1 MSQEVYR
8 DLIKRHG
15 AKKADRTTVE
25 VMWEAIER
33 FVTPYRGRF
42 FYDQRS
48 EHSIDWFNSRDIY
61 DSTPVMAHRNLSA
74 SIHGSLTSP
83 TLRWFDLRFRNEE
96 LNGDKGSVGWLQDAA
111 DAVHYELQDSN
122 WDLEINKAYQDV
134 CGFGT
139 TALVLEEGPG
149 RADWGGL
156 EFISVPLKEVYFELG
171 YDGQAV
177 RFFREIEWT
186 PQQIMTKFGDDVPGK
201 VKELEK
207 AGSDAKLKV
216 LYCIYPRNNKIM
228 KWGEKVAPSRR
239 PWASC
244 YLLLECDDDDRKLG
258 KSEGG
263 YYEMPAFIGRWAAT
277 NSSVW
282 GNSPAMD
289 ALGDVLTLNQV
300 VKDVIRA
307 RAKQIDP
314 PILAEERSIITDLNL
329 DPATISVVRSVKGV
343 VPFLTGGQV
352 MTADAEIDRLQ
363 ANIRSYF
370 MVDRIDFP
378 DMQPQP
384 MTATEAQIRYERMQR
399 YMGATL
405 AQLRVELL
413 NPVVERTFNMMVRKG
428 LIPKPPE
435 KVTKA
440 GGIYEVEYLGSLTRA
455 QQVDEVTA
463 IERTM
468 MTAGSLAEVFPDAL
482 DVIDAPKAIRMI
494 GRKLNAPATIMRDE
508 KEVKAK
514 QKEREDKRE
523 AMEANAL
530 MQAEGEA
537 MQAQGEGQNAMGGEV
552 EGAQSP
558 A

>member
-258 KSEGG
+258 
-263 YYEMPAFIGRWAAT
+263 
-277 NSSVW
+277 
-282 GNSPAMD
+282 
-289 ALGDVLTLNQV
+289 V